1 MNVRDLLSTCGHP
14 DVCSITVIN
23 MMKHCLVLPTW
34 SANTLLLSFRIG
46 LIIEYNPRIA
56 LTVLEVDMSDD
67 YTSTG
72 IAGADKILGQ
82 KGIPRGH
89 SILIAGG
96 PGSGKTTFAIQF
108 LYKGAMEYNEPGIY
122 ISLDEDPEDVK
133 KNMSKFGWDL
143 GKLEQEKKLA
153 FINVSPVRVT
163 SSEKAG
169 LIQLGM
175 KEFKLIKLL
184 EAIRQGI
191 EGVQARRVV
200 IDPITIFTLQYPDEV
215 ERIYAMRDLIADFRK
230 TGCTNLLISELRGTG
245 LEREHQFEEY
255 LAQGVI
261 LLRTV
266 MKDDKLTR
274 MFQVEKMRG
283 LAVDNQ
289 PRPYDITS
297 SGIEVYPT
305 LTVFK

>member
-1 MNVRDLLSTCGHP
+1 MMN
-14 DVCSITVIN
+14 
-23 MMKHCLVLPTW
+23 
-34 SANTLLLSFRIG
+34 
-46 LIIEYNPRIA
+46 
-56 LTVLEVDMSDD
+56 D
-67 YTSTG
+67 YVPTG
-72 IAGADKILGQ
+72 IPGVDKILGEQ
-82 KGIPRGH
+82 GIPRGH
-89 SILIAGG
+89 SILICGG

-108 LYKGAMEYNEPGIY
+108 LYKGATEHGESGLY
-122 ISLDEDPEDVK
+122 ITLDEDPEDVK

-143 GKLEQEKKLA
+143 DNLEKGKKLA
-153 FINVSPVRVT
+153 FINVSPVRVAPT
-163 SSEKAG
+163 EKAG

-184 EAIRQGI
+184 EAIRT
-191 EGVQARRVV
+191 GVEEIQAKRVV

-266 MKDDKLTR
+266 MKDDKLSR

-283 LAVDNQ
+283 LEVDNQ
-289 PRPYDITS
+289 PRPYNITN